1 MPVADNLRT
10 MPSTPHE
17 RPELDRIGRTGAVAM
32 VAGLFGVGF
41 DRYASAA
48 GREDP
53 LLDLLSVLG
62 VWSFVAVLVVLA
74 AVPTANRRDPWY
86 SVGIA
91 FGFAA
96 GATYATGW
104 PYALSTP
111 TTVEKLWVALFVGLV
126 AVLLVGLP
134 AVALGLGWRRLRGR
148 RQEPDGG
155 LD

>member
-1 MPVADNLRT
+1 
-10 MPSTPHE
+10 MPSTPYE
-17 RPELDRIGRTGAVAM
+17 RPELDRIGRTGVVAM

-41 DRYASAA
+41 ERYASAA

-53 LLDLLSVLG
+53 LLELLSVFG
-62 VWSFVAVLVVLA
+62 VWSFVAVLVLLA
-74 AVPTANRRDPWY
+74 AVPTANHRDPWY

-96 GATYATGW
+96 AATYATGW

-111 TTVEKLWVALFVGLV
+111 TPVEKLWAALFVGLV

-134 AVALGLGWRRLRGR
+134 AVGLGLCWRRLRGHL
-148 RQEPDGG
+148 QSGDGG
-155 LD
+155 TVE

>member
-1 MPVADNLRT
+1 
-10 MPSTPHE
+10 MPSTPFE
-17 RPELDRIGRTGAVAM
+17 RPVVDRLGRTVTVAV
-32 VAGLFGVGF
+32 VAGIFGVGF
-41 DRYASAA
+41 DRYAAAA

-53 LLDLLSVLG
+53 LLDLLTVFG

-96 GATYATGW
+96 AATYATGW

-111 TTVEKLWVALFVGLV
+111 TVVEKLWAALFVGLV

-134 AVALGLGWRRLRGR
+134 AVGLGLCWRRLRGHLR
-148 RQEPDGG
+148 FGDGETVE
-155 LD
+155 